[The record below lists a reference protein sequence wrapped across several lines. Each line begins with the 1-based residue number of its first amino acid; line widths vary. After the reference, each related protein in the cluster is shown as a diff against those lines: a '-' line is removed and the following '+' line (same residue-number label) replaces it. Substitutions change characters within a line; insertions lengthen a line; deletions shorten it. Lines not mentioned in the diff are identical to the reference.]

1 MLGSIFDIYFKA
13 NNRNIRLLRRHL
25 QR

>member
-1 MLGSIFDIYFKA
+1 MYFKA